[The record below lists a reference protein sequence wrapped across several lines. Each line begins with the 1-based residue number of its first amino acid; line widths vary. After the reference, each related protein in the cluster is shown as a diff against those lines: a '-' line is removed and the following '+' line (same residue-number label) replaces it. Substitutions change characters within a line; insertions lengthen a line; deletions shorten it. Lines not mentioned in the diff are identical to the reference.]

1 MRVPP
6 CSINSHL
13 MDLAGMEAT
22 EGREG
27 PQSPARLGVTLSVRR
42 NLILSLLILLYHGSA
57 QLILLL
63 RLKHCILND
72 ILLKILNVIINKL
85 DIILISYLFKLNLTS
100 S

>member
-27 PQSPARLGVTLSVRR
+27 PQSPARLGVTLRLRR
-42 NLILSLLILLYHGSA
+42 NLILSVFMLLCDGLSSA
-57 QLILLL
+57 HSL
-63 RLKHCILND
+63 R
-72 ILLKILNVIINKL
+72 V
-85 DIILISYLFKLNLTS
+85 
-100 S
+100 